1 MDQGQEDVTIVRY
14 SWDVTWH
21 SVTTVTRRDAPM
33 SQNTN
38 NSDGHI
44 ACQRRLY
51 SLTPTQRLKR
61 GNKAANKRRE
71 IYSLFC
77 EFWRCQY
84 LKENICTYF
93 LLRKLVIWLHS
104 RLQESDSFF
113 EVMFTTILILR
124 QQNLTKARIKR
135 KISIISNI
143 LIVILCSTKEYLEG
157 PKTAAYVNNKIK
169 LSYRIINEG
178 IFNPKLSSDWPV
190 WDNLGSYWMRLLLF
204 CLWGQVELDVNP

>member
-1 MDQGQEDVTIVRY
+1 M
-14 SWDVTWH
+14 S
-21 SVTTVTRRDAPM
+21 RDTL
-33 SQNTN
+33 S
-38 NSDGHI
+38 
-44 ACQRRLY
+44 RLSRGEMLRCHKTQITQTDTSRARGDY
-51 SLTPTQRLKR
+51 FSLTPTQRLKR

-93 LLRKLVIWLHS
+93 LRKLVIWLHS

-169 LSYRIINEG
+169 LSFIGLLMRVSSFLNWALIGLFGIILALIGWDSCSFVSEDRWRWK
-178 IFNPKLSSDWPV
+178 NP
-190 WDNLGSYWMRLLLF
+190 
-204 CLWGQVELDVNP
+204 